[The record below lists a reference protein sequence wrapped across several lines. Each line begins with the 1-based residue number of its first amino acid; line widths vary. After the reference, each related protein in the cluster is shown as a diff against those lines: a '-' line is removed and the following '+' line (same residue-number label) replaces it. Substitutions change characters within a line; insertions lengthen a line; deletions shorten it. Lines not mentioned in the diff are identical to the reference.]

1 MVTEAVLI
9 TGGKSAEMYHPDRDS
24 PCVLPD
30 LPDLRHSHTQDG
42 SLVCGG
48 YEAEAERSCRR
59 WNPESGAWDLV
70 TDALTEDRWG
80 HISWTPANG
89 SKTYLIGGGFSSDG
103 TTETSEVVD
112 QDNKSVNA
120 SFPLQHRT
128 K

>member
-9 TGGKSAEMYHPDRDS
+9 TGGKSVEMYHPDRDS

-30 LPDLRHSHTQDG
+30 LPDLRHSHSQDG

-48 YEAEAERSCRR
+48 YETEAERSCRR

-89 SKTYLIGGGFSSDG
+89 SVTYLIGGGFSSDG
-103 TTETSEVVD
+103 TTETSEIVN
-112 QDNKSVNA
+112 QDDKSVNA